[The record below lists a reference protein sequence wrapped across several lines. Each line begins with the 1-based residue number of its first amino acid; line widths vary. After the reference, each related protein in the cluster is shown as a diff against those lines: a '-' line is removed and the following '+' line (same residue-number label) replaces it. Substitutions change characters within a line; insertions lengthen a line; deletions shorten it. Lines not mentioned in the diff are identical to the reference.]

1 MKKLCTCLLVLAV
14 LMALI
19 LPTALAAESHP
30 GMTTI
35 TSGRGVGDGSYIN
48 HDSSKY
54 PFHMTFQLDEETMPL
69 QSCRLGVYSW
79 DCDEISSTWHY
90 EYDMVF
96 VNGTF
101 VGVLTGQN
109 STWKTSYFD
118 VPLSALK
125 LGENEITIHVGHKEK
140 SSGAIVQNTDYWLL
154 TVNWASLQY
163 DGGVSLNAPET
174 FQLSLE
180 YAAETE
186 NGIQCGAKAYIVS
199 QTVRSY
205 VIEYSL
211 VDKTDPSSPTY
222 GQIIGHDQEQLSGTV
237 LYSTGFFN
245 LGEVPKTGSY
255 VIQCTLRDPSTNEVY
270 DYEELTFDMG
280 EALTGGCEHKPAQEN
295 TLVRTAYRQLGMNDP
310 DKDTQHEQQDI
321 YWNICAECMETY
333 QIYNGWERGTHT
345 LPVCACGYVE
355 PGYNP
360 IQSAEIAPVTD
371 PYTGS
376 DHVITVI
383 TDENVAHLEA
393 VNNHGYPLNVV
404 WTRTEMGDGTVRW
417 TAVYQPST
425 PAAERYW
432 TITAYNV
439 NSRPMAD
446 ANTNTITIK
455 DGEGSLPENPDETTA
470 TYTIRVLD
478 KKNAQPIAG
487 ATVQLCGQV
496 LNTDA
501 NGNAV
506 FDYDKLGKCG
516 LHVSKTGSNYRELD
530 QSSFVPGPKG
540 DMTIVQLTDEKF
552 VFTKAICN
560 DKDVLGSSTQINVQA
575 DLSAKFELK
584 YEISNGA
591 VINKY
596 MIKQGNTVLAESKD
610 GTFKIYNDKFTVGE
624 TVTAA
629 VEVTYNSGMTN
640 VVEQPLVIS
649 VVKFGSADIPQP
661 IYNILNRFKVG
672 EIELGKSKRSDFV
685 GDIINKLVGNSES
698 WSPSKEIN
706 YNVDNEKVTLSLGVE
721 VAADEKDANIPSKV
735 RKALQKKGFDASGE
749 SSWNVTP
756 AFALNAKFNAIGC
769 YALTGTV
776 GIAGSLGIEF
786 DIPTPWAFTIEI
798 EAEAT
803 GSGTLDDLGW
813 NFSTKTI
820 DPPALSA
827 SIAGELTISA
837 GFGLNKFGVEAQIGP
852 YGKML
857 LEILSGYNWDEGGL
871 NISKMTLGGEIGV
884 MIEVDVGP
892 FEYEGYMRVL
902 PLDEGG
908 GKIEIP
914 LSGRTP
920 LQNTTLAAA
929 FRSQRKSASN
939 AVTVSDVNF
948 NDNPAEADA
957 AAMPA
962 HLDEDAEPQLASAGD
977 VTMMVYLDED
987 GDAADQANTT
997 HLVYSLWNGSAWDAP
1012 VRIAESDLADG
1023 PFRLYSDGKDIYLT
1037 WIQLNRLLEN
1047 SEMPNFAANESE
1059 VAEKLYKGLS
1069 HFDVFVAKYVPG
1081 EGFQSLGR
1089 LTEDE
1094 VYDFSADL
1102 TVVDGLPV
1110 VAYVKSAD
1118 TASVTDQ
1125 NSLHLA
1131 RMNADGQWNT
1141 STLAENS
1148 LGLSS
1153 ARVGL
1158 LGGKLCVA
1166 AVQETADASVYNIL
1180 LWEDGGA
1187 AKVIA
1192 SGLCATPVFGEVNG
1206 EQVLVWYEDG
1216 AVMQLTSATGS
1227 AKTLISSGAGTDLAL
1242 YPTGIGTVL
1251 TFSHLNENGTSDL
1264 YGMVLGGDAAP
1275 VALMTDAALIF
1286 AYDALPLPDGL
1297 YVAWRSTQVSSGS
1310 STSAMQGAYI
1320 AFGAALTD
1328 AMITYN
1334 ESEVLSGNTLTV
1346 DAYLYNGGM
1355 KPVSAVKVLVDGAE
1369 SAAIECG
1376 IPSGEWGEVSFHV
1389 QLPAEMKGSIALAF
1403 QAEGTAAVTRA
1414 VTIELERTDFALIAE
1429 DVYLADKEYLK
1440 YSVQNVGTV
1449 DGYVTL
1455 LVQAN
1460 DADGE
1465 ILYSK
1470 SFDLAAQRVVNDIAD
1485 VSELLGKTTM
1495 RTLWVELVSGAEE
1508 STMSDNTA
1516 AVYFPEF

>member
-1 MKKLCTCLLVLAV
+1 MKKLCTCLVVLAV
-14 LMALI
+14 LMALL

-54 PFHMTFQLDEETMPL
+54 PFHMTFQLDEETIPL

-125 LGENEITIHVGHKEK
+125 LGENEITIYVGHKEK

-163 DGGVSLNAPET
+163 DGGVSMNAPET

-199 QTVRSY
+199 ETVRSY

-255 VIQCTLRDPSTNEVY
+255 VIQCTLRDPSTHEVY

-321 YWNICAECMETY
+321 YWNICTECLETY

-439 NSRPMAD
+439 NSRAMST

-501 NGNAV
+501 DGNAV
-506 FDYDKLGKCG
+506 FDYDKLGKFG
-516 LHVSKTGSNYRELD
+516 LHVSKTGSNYREVD
-530 QSSFVPGPKG
+530 KPDYTPGRKG
-540 DMTIVQLTDEKF
+540 DMYIIQLSDEKF
-552 VFTKAICN
+552 DFTKAECN
-560 DKDVLGSSTQINVQA
+560 NKDVLGESTQINTNA
-575 DLSAKFELK
+575 DLYARFELK
-584 YEISNGA
+584 YEVSNDA
-591 VINKY
+591 KINNYKI
-596 MIKQGNTVLAESKD
+596 MQNGVVLGEDKN
-610 GTFKIYNDKFTVGE
+610 GKINIYNNKFTVG
-624 TVTAA
+624 VPVVAA
-629 VEVTYNSGMTN
+629 VDVTYNSGMSNT
-640 VVEQPLVIS
+640 VEQPLVIS
-649 VVKFGSADIPQP
+649 VVAFGPDILPNALV
-661 IYNILNRFKVG
+661 NILDRFSMGSLDAEKSKKDDF
-672 EIELGKSKRSDFV
+672 LGKLA
-685 GDIINKLVGNSES
+685 NKLIGDKKS
-698 WSPSKEIN
+698 WSPALQIQYS
-706 YNVDNEKVTLSLGVE
+706 VDNEKVSIGLGVE
-721 VAADEKDANIPSKV
+721 LEDDIETKTAKKV
-735 RKALQKKGFDASGE
+735 SKALKAKDIDGDFGWS
-749 SSWNVTP
+749 VTP
-756 AFALNAKFNAIGC
+756 AFAVNAKYTPPGWQSI
-769 YALTGTV
+769 T
-776 GIAGSLGIEF
+776 GSLGIAGAVAAEF
-786 DIPTPWAFTIEI
+786 DIPTPIACTIEI
-798 EAEAT
+798 EAQAG
-803 GSGTLDDLGW
+803 GSGMVDDLGW
-813 NFSTKTI
+813 NLQKKTI
-820 DPPALSA
+820 DPPALKFT
-827 SIAGELTISA
+827 IGGDLVISA
-837 GFGLNKFGVEAQIGP
+837 GFGLDLFGVEAKLGP

-857 LEILSGYNWDEGGL
+857 LEFLFGYDWDEGTGGL
-871 NISKMTLGGEIGV
+871 SQLTLGGEIGL
-884 MIEVDVGP
+884 MAEVEVGP
-892 FEYEGYMRVL
+892 FEYEGYFRIL
-902 PLDEGG
+902 PMDEGG

-914 LSGRTP
+914 IGGRMP
-920 LQNTTLAAA
+920 LGNTTLAAA

-939 AVTVSDVNF
+939 AAVVSDVSF

-977 VTMMVYLDED
+977 VTMMVYLDKD

-1047 SEMPNFAANESE
+1047 SEMPNFAASESE
-1059 VAEKLYKGLS
+1059 VVEKLYKGLN

-1102 TVVDGLPV
+1102 TLVNGLPAV
-1110 VAYVKSAD
+1110 TYVKSAD
-1118 TASVTDQ
+1118 TASVADR

-1131 RMNADGQWNT
+1131 CMNADGQWT
-1141 STLAENS
+1141 TTTLTENS
-1148 LGLSS
+1148 LGLSG
-1153 ARVGL
+1153 ARIGL
-1158 LGGKLCVA
+1158 LDNKLCVA
-1166 AVQETADASVYNIL
+1166 AVQETQDNNVYNIL
-1180 LWEDGGA
+1180 LWEEGGA

-1192 SGLCATPVFGEVNG
+1192 TGLCASPVFGEVAG
-1206 EQVLVWYEDG
+1206 QQVLVWYENG
-1216 AVMQLTSATGS
+1216 AVMQLTSASGAPS
-1227 AKTLISSGAGTDLAL
+1227 ALIAGGAGTDLAL

-1251 TFSHLNENGTSDL
+1251 TFTGLNGSGAAEL
-1264 YGMVLGGDAAP
+1264 YGMVLGGQAAP
-1275 VALMTDAALIF
+1275 VVLLTDAALIF

-1310 STSAMQGAYI
+1310 SASTMQGRYVP
-1320 AFGAALTD
+1320 FGAALTD
-1328 AMITYN
+1328 AMITYD
-1334 ESEVLSGNTLTV
+1334 ESEVLSGNTLMV

-1355 KPVSAVKVLVDGAE
+1355 KAISAVKVMVDGAE
-1369 SAAIECG
+1369 VATIECG
-1376 IPSGEWGEVSFHV
+1376 IPSGEWGEAAFPV
-1389 QLPAEMKGSIALAF
+1389 QLPAEMKGSISLAF
-1403 QAEGTAAVTRA
+1403 QAEGTSAVTLPI
-1414 VTIELERTDFALIAE
+1414 TIALERLDFAILAE

-1470 SFDLAAQRVVNDIAD
+1470 SFDLAAQHVVNDIVD
-1485 VSELLGKTTM
+1485 VSELLGKTAM

-1508 STMSDNTA
+1508 SALSDNTVP
-1516 AVYFPEF
+1516 VYFPEF

>member
-1 MKKLCTCLLVLAV
+1 MRK
-14 LMALI
+14 
-19 LPTALAAESHP
+19 PS
-30 GMTTI
+30 
-35 TSGRGVGDGSYIN
+35 
-48 HDSSKY
+48 
-54 PFHMTFQLDEETMPL
+54 PL

-125 LGENEITIHVGHKEK
+125 LGENEITIYVGHKEK

-163 DGGVSLNAPET
+163 DGGVSMNAPET

-199 QTVRSY
+199 ETVRSY

-255 VIQCTLRDPSTNEVY
+255 VIQCTLRDPSTHEVY

-321 YWNICAECMETY
+321 YWNICAECLETY

-404 WTRTEMGDGTVRW
+404 WTRTEMGDGAVRW

-439 NSRPMAD
+439 NSRAMATAD
-446 ANTNTITIK
+446 TNTITIK

-501 NGNAV
+501 DGNAV

-530 QSSFVPGPKG
+530 QGSFVPGPKG

-552 VFTKAICN
+552 SFTKAICN
-560 DKDVLGSSTQINVQA
+560 DDDALTTSTQINQEA
-575 DLSAKFELK
+575 ELLAEFELELK
-584 YEISNGA
+584 VANDAKIHRYKI
-591 VINKY
+591 
-596 MIKQGNTVLAESKD
+596 MQGSTVLGESENGKITID
-610 GTFKIYNDKFTVGE
+610 NSKFIVGTPVR
-624 TVTAA
+624 A
-629 VEVTYNSGMTN
+629 VADVTYNSGMSNTIEETLN
-640 VVEQPLVIS
+640 IDVVAFGKADLPDVLRKAADILGHFSIAELEVGKGEDEKILSKIANALLKGSTEDEKELENPLAISADNFKLTVTYGSSEDEATDLNKTLKKHVDDYNKKSKSYNSDPKNKKHQKSASADQGIEVGATFGVNLHINKVGIHQVTGVVAIS
-649 VVKFGSADIPQP
+649 VGLTAEADVQTAIGPLPIVLEVEGSLAGIGSADEFG
-661 IYNILNRFKVG
+661 Y
-672 EIELGKSKRSDFV
+672 SMA
-685 GDIINKLVGNSES
+685 
-698 WSPSKEIN
+698 
-706 YNVDNEKVTLSLGVE
+706 T
-721 VAADEKDANIPSKV
+721 
-735 RKALQKKGFDASGE
+735 KKI
-749 SSWNVTP
+749 VLPTV
-756 AFALNAKFNAIGC
+756 
-769 YALTGTV
+769 TV
-776 GIAGSLGIEF
+776 GVDGQI
-786 DIPTPWAFTIEI
+786 
-798 EAEAT
+798 
-803 GSGTLDDLGW
+803 
-813 NFSTKTI
+813 
-820 DPPALSA
+820 
-827 SIAGELTISA
+827 TISA
-837 GFGLNKFGVEAQIGP
+837 GVGFKLFGFEASAGP
-852 YGKML
+852 YGAVGVEL
-857 LEILSGYNWDEGGL
+857 RGGFDFE
-871 NISKMTLGGEIGV
+871 KGGSADSITFKGEVGIYA
-884 MIEVDVGP
+884 EVDVGP
-892 FEYEGYMRVL
+892 FEYEGQFRIW
-902 PLDEGG
+902 PGNGG
-908 GKIEIP
+908 GGSKTIKLGGKNGTFVLVALE
-914 LSGRTP
+914 
-920 LQNTTLAAA
+920 NEEDTLAAA

-939 AVTVSDVNF
+939 AAVVSDVSF

-977 VTMMVYLDED
+977 VTMMVYLDKD

-1047 SEMPNFAANESE
+1047 SEMPNFAASESE
-1059 VAEKLYKGLS
+1059 VVEKLYKGLS

-1089 LTEDE
+1089 LTEDSL
-1094 VYDFSADL
+1094 YDFSAYL
-1102 TVVDGLPV
+1102 TLVNGLPAV
-1110 VAYVKSAD
+1110 TYVKSAD
-1118 TASVTDQ
+1118 TASVADR

-1131 RMNADGQWNT
+1131 CMNADGQWAT
-1141 STLAENS
+1141 TTLTENS
-1148 LGLSS
+1148 LGLSG
-1153 ARVGL
+1153 ARIGL
-1158 LGGKLCVA
+1158 LDNKLCVA
-1166 AVQETADASVYNIL
+1166 AVQETQDNNVYNIL
-1180 LWEDGGA
+1180 LWEEGGA

-1192 SGLCATPVFGEVNG
+1192 TGLCASPVFGEVAG
-1206 EQVLVWYEDG
+1206 QQVLVWYENG
-1216 AVMQLTSATGS
+1216 AVMQLTSA
-1227 AKTLISSGAGTDLAL
+1227 SGAASALIAGGAGADLAL

-1251 TFSHLNENGTSDL
+1251 TFTGLNGNGAAEL
-1264 YGMVLGGDAAP
+1264 YGMVLGGQAAP
-1275 VALMTDAALIF
+1275 VVLLTDAALIF
-1286 AYDALPLPDGL
+1286 SYDALPLPDGL

-1310 STSAMQGAYI
+1310 SASTMQGRYVP
-1320 AFGAALTD
+1320 FGAALTD
-1328 AMITYN
+1328 AMITYD

-1355 KPVSAVKVLVDGAE
+1355 KAISAVKAMVDGAE
-1369 SAAIECG
+1369 VATIECG
-1376 IPSGEWGEVSFHV
+1376 IPSGEWGEAAFPV
-1389 QLPAEMKGSIALAF
+1389 QLPAEMKGSISLTF
-1403 QAEGTAAVTRA
+1403 QAEGTSTVTLPI
-1414 VTIELERTDFALIAE
+1414 TIELERLDFAILAE

-1470 SFDLAAQRVVNDIAD
+1470 SFDLAAQHVVNDIVD
-1485 VSELLGKTTM
+1485 VSELLGKTAM

-1508 STMSDNTA
+1508 SALSDNTVP
-1516 AVYFPEF
+1516 VYFPEF

>member
-125 LGENEITIHVGHKEK
+125 LGENEITIYVGHKEK
-140 SSGAIVQNTDYWLL
+140 SSGTIVQNTDYWLL

-199 QTVRSY
+199 ETVRSY

-516 LHVSKTGSNYRELD
+516 LHVSKTGSNYREVD
-530 QSSFVPGPKG
+530 KPDYTPGRKG
-540 DMTIVQLTDEKF
+540 DMYIIQLSDEKF
-552 VFTKAICN
+552 DFTKAECN
-560 DKDVLGSSTQINVQA
+560 NKDVLGESTQINTNA
-575 DLSAKFELK
+575 DLYARFELK
-584 YEISNGA
+584 YEVSNDA
-591 VINKY
+591 KINNYKI
-596 MIKQGNTVLAESKD
+596 MQNGVVLGEDKN
-610 GTFKIYNDKFTVGE
+610 GKINIYNNKFTVG
-624 TVTAA
+624 VPVVAA
-629 VEVTYNSGMTN
+629 VDVTYNSGMSNT
-640 VVEQPLVIS
+640 VEQPLVIS
-649 VVKFGSADIPQP
+649 VVAFGPDILPDALV
-661 IYNILNRFKVG
+661 NILDRFSMGSLDAEKSKKDDF
-672 EIELGKSKRSDFV
+672 LGKLA
-685 GDIINKLVGNSES
+685 NKLIGDKKS
-698 WSPSKEIN
+698 WSPALQIQYS
-706 YNVDNEKVTLSLGVE
+706 VDNEKVSIGLGVE
-721 VAADEKDANIPSKV
+721 LEDDIETKTTKKV
-735 RKALQKKGFDASGE
+735 SKALKAKDIDGDFGWS
-749 SSWNVTP
+749 VTP
-756 AFALNAKFNAIGC
+756 AFAVNAKYTPPGWQSI
-769 YALTGTV
+769 TGTL
-776 GIAGSLGIEF
+776 GIAGAVAAEF
-786 DIPTPWAFTIEI
+786 DIPTPIACTIEI
-798 EAEAT
+798 EAQAG
-803 GSGTLDDLGW
+803 GSGMVDDLGW
-813 NFSTKTI
+813 NLQKKTI
-820 DPPALSA
+820 DPPALKFT
-827 SIAGELTISA
+827 IGGDLVISA
-837 GFGLNKFGVEAQIGP
+837 GFGLDLFGVEAKLGP

-857 LEILSGYNWDEGGL
+857 LEFLFGYDWDEGTGGL
-871 NISKMTLGGEIGV
+871 SQLTLGGEIGL
-884 MIEVDVGP
+884 MAEVEVGP
-892 FEYEGYMRVL
+892 FEYEGYFRIL
-902 PLDEGG
+902 PMDEGG

-914 LSGRTP
+914 IGGRMP
-920 LQNTTLAAA
+920 LGNTTLAAA
-929 FRSQRKSASN
+929 FRGQRKSASN

-1037 WIQLNRLLEN
+1037 YIQLNRLLEN

-1069 HFDVFVAKYVPG
+1069 HFDVYVSKYVPG

-1118 TASVTDQ
+1118 TASVMDQ
-1125 NSLHLA
+1125 NALHLA
-1131 RMNADGQWNT
+1131 RMNADGQWTT

-1297 YVAWRSTQVSSGS
+1297 YVAWRSTQVASGS

-1355 KPVSAVKVLVDGAE
+1355 KAISAVKVLVDGAE
-1369 SAAIECG
+1369 SATIECG
-1376 IPSGEWGEVSFHV
+1376 IPSGEWGEVSFPV

-1470 SFDLAAQRVVNDIAD
+1470 SFDLAAQRVVNDIVD